1 MACEELEWGC
11 VLLLLLP
18 ATLLGPGVV
27 LPSLCITDCE
37 SVIGDGKPNRV
48 SDHAGAG

>member
-1 MACEELEWGC
+1 M
-11 VLLLLLP
+11 LLLLLP

-37 SVIGDGKPNRV
+37 SVIGHGKPSGV
-48 SDHAGAG
+48 SDRAGAG